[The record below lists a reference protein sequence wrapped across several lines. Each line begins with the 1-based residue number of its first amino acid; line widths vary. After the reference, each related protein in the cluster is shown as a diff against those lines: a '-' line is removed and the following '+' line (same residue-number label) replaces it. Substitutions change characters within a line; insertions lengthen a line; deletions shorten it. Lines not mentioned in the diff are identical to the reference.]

1 MPAQFDSPEF
11 DALVSAIAAKLA
23 SKTPANPGTDAAFM
37 PTPDG
42 TPLPQIPWDPPAQL
56 PDPLIPKRRLGLL
69 GVELTQSTQHQTA
82 GEHRGSYGDDNSVP
96 LVALKSMVVRVYP
109 YVRPGIASPDT
120 LSGSRV
126 TGELVLSIGNQVVY
140 RTSPTSSQGVRVGRS
155 EDIFRDLWDTEF
167 VATTGDRLAMKLRE
181 YNCPLNFYVPAYF
194 CRKGRMHLSVHIWR
208 ANASSDSVSHTE
220 YIDFL
225 DVAAPKLALVRVNWD
240 DGTGT
245 ITRPTDAS
253 MLATFGQAQRMLP
266 FPYFETTI
274 LALEE
279 TRSGAFAMPVA
290 NGACNASWNSL
301 LATLGVTS
309 IFTALFQLG
318 DIVIG
323 MVPAAVIPA
332 GATSI
337 NAGCRT
343 TAAGVIVGQQTAIAH
358 ELGHYYGR
366 AHIAVPGDP
375 QNDPDY
381 PNYGGKRRAIGETGI
396 DTGTSPPTLYAGDSS
411 VDLMAYSKGEPQWI
425 SPYTYRAILDARAT
439 HQSAPAT
446 PGKVRPFLV
455 TLIRIHR
462 TDDGFTRVELK
473 KQHLVHAPGSAP
485 LPAPDAVSLF
495 SIDLVDANRNILG
508 THHTFYQAPTG
519 GCGCSGHA
527 HSGRRCACGNTGVP
541 LEREPYLDLA
551 EAIPW
556 PEDAAAIHAIAFH
569 RGGRPFAVLDAGEAP
584 SISLGSPSI
593 EGNALR
599 VRIRADHPR
608 QQPSVVVLFTGD
620 DGASW
625 QPVAHDPA
633 DGEVVL
639 DVDRLTG
646 GDRCRLRAVATA
658 ELRSAEADSDPF
670 RLPPSRRRL
679 FVVTPDDE
687 CGIKPGPVTLRA
699 VIDANGLGTAAPH
712 QIRWSSELV
721 GELGTGYEI
730 NPELGEGTHILN
742 VTAPDGRGGTL
753 SERAIIII
761 GGKGR

>member
-1 MPAQFDSPEF
+1 MPANFDGPDF

-23 SKTPANPGTDAAFM
+23 LKTPINPGTNAAFV

-42 TPLPQIPWDPPAQL
+42 PSMPQIPWDPPQL

-69 GVELTQSTQHQTA
+69 GVELTQSTQHQSA

-96 LVALKSMVVRVYP
+96 LVALKSLIVRVYP
-109 YVRPGIASPDT
+109 HVRPGLALPDT
-120 LSGSRV
+120 LSGARV
-126 TGELVLSIGNQVVY
+126 TGELVLSIGNQVIY
-140 RTSPTSSQGVRVGRS
+140 RAAPTSSQGVRVGRS
-155 EDIFRDLWDTEF
+155 EDIHRGLWDTEF
-167 VATTGDRLAMKLRE
+167 VATTGDRLSATLRE
-181 YNCPLNFYVPAYF
+181 YNCPLNFYVPAYY

-208 ANASSDSVSHTE
+208 ANASADAVSHTE

-225 DVAAPKLALVRVNWD
+225 DIAAPKLALVRVNWN

-245 ITRPTDAS
+245 IIRPTDAS

-279 TRSGAFAMPVA
+279 TRSGAFAAPVS

-318 DIVIG
+318 DIVVG

-375 QNDPDY
+375 NNDPDY
-381 PNYGGKRRAIGETGI
+381 PNYGGKRRAIGETGV
-396 DTGTSPPTLYAGDSS
+396 DTGTSPPTLYDGDSS
-411 VDLMAYSKGEPQWI
+411 TDLMAYSKGEPQWI

-455 TLIRIHR
+455 VLIRIYR
-462 TDDGFTRVELK
+462 TDEGFTKVELK
-473 KQHLVHAPGSAP
+473 KQHLVQAPGRAP
-485 LPAPDAVSLF
+485 QPEQNAVSLF
-495 SIDLVDANRNILG
+495 SIDLVDAHRNILA
-508 THHTFYQAPTG
+508 THHTFYQAPLG
-519 GCGCSGHA
+519 SCGCGTSGHR
-527 HSGRRCACGNTGVP
+527 GRACACGNAGVP

-556 PEDAAAIHAIAFH
+556 PENSEALHSLAFH
-569 RGGRPFAVLDAGEAP
+569 RGGRPFAVVEVGEAP
-584 SISLGSPSI
+584 TVSLGSPSV
-593 EGNALR
+593 EGGT
-599 VRIRADHPR
+599 VRIHVRADHPR
-608 QQPSVVVLFTGD
+608 QKPSVALFFSAD
-620 DGASW
+620 EGASW
-625 QPVAHDPA
+625 QPVAHDPEKG
-633 DGEVVL
+633 DVSIE
-639 DVDRLTG
+639 VDRLSG
-646 GDRCRLRAVATA
+646 GDRCRFRAVATA
-658 ELRSAEADSDPF
+658 ELRSTETDSESF
-670 RLPPSRRRL
+670 QLPLSRRRL
-679 FVVTPDDE
+679 FVVTPDDD
-687 CGIKPGPVTLRA
+687 CGIRPGPVLLRA
-699 VIDANGLGTAAPH
+699 VLDTRGLGAAAPH

-730 NPELGEGTHILN
+730 TPELGEGEHIVS

-753 SERAIIII
+753 SERAIIIV
-761 GGKGR
+761 GGKRQ